1 MSSTDINITSVA
13 AQLEYRLEHIRTS
26 SLGTLV
32 EYTNPGVTSIG
43 VSVEY
48 IELDVLP
55 LLAVGQYYGGGS

>member
-1 MSSTDINITSVA
+1 MSSTDINITTVA
-13 AQLEYRLEHIRTS
+13 TQLEYRLEHARTS
-26 SLGTLV
+26 SLGAMV

-55 LLAVGQYYGGGS
+55 LLAVGQYYGGS